1 MINIA
6 LVEDCAELARAE
18 QHYIEANW
26 KPGETLGI
34 SHFCTGEAFLESE
47 TDEYDILIADV
58 QLPGI
63 DGIELV
69 RQLRGRGSKIFVV
82 FLTSYDEYAVHS
94 YRLEVEQY
102 VLKNDMEERL
112 ARIIDVLRERII
124 QGRNRF
130 VILQDGEDTRKISFN
145 DILYFKKEG
154 KYVVY
159 VTADK
164 ELRERKVLEKAYQ
177 ESGGG
182 FPFIKIE
189 RGFVANMWHVETL
202 SEDTVIMDNGH
213 RLPVSRRLL
222 PSVKSGLGRCGMKP

>member
-1 MINIA
+1 MIRIA
-6 LVEDCAELARAE
+6 LVEDCAELARTE
-18 QHYIEANW
+18 QHYIQVNW
-26 KPGETLGI
+26 KPGETLEIG
-34 SHFCTGEAFLESE
+34 HFSTGEEFLESE
-47 TDEYDILIADV
+47 IEEYDILIADV

-69 RQLRGRGSKIFVV
+69 RRLRKRGSKIFVV

-102 VLKNDMEERL
+102 VLKNDMKERL

-124 QGRNRF
+124 QGRKRF
-130 VILQDGEDTRKISFN
+130 VILQDGEETRKISFN
-145 DILYFKKEG
+145 DILYFRKEG

-159 VTADK
+159 VTAEK
-164 ELRERKVLEKAYQ
+164 ELRERKVLDKAYQ

-202 SEDTVIMDNGH
+202 SVDTVTMDNGH

-222 PSVKSGLGRCGMKP
+222 PGVRSALGRCGMNP